1 MAKST
6 TSGIITQNL
15 GVDTHTL
22 IVPIEVWDKL
32 QALSFAA
39 KANEIHAFMEVKRD
53 PEDLTRFELLDTVT
67 VPVQQAS
74 GTTVTSA
81 SEAMASITDGVI
93 RRCWWHSHVYMACN
107 PSQQDLTE
115 IQELLGMTSK
125 FKLDS
130 FFIMFITNKNGQHN
144 AWIYTHQYAA
154 KMDVE
159 VVRAPNEYLSWAEE
173 TVKAQLSQKVYTP
186 PNTNYAQYG
195 AGFRQGGQKYIAD
208 EKIIVP
214 AKPQGHVDYNGKPIA
229 EMTDKEWEEFSMG
242 RWD

>member
-6 TSGIITQNL
+6 TGIVTQSL

-22 IVPIEVWDKL
+22 IIPIEVWDKL

-81 SEAMASITDGVI
+81 SEAMSTITDGVI

-130 FFIMFITNKNGQHN
+130 FFIMFITNKNEQHN

-159 VVRAPNEYLSWAEE
+159 VVRAPNEYLEWAET
-173 TVKAQLSQKVYTP
+173 TVAEKLSQKVYTP
-186 PNTNYAQYG
+186 PNYAQYS
-195 AGFRQGGQKYIAD
+195 AGFRKGGQQYIAD
-208 EKIIVP
+208 EKIISP
-214 AKPQGHVDYNGKPIA
+214 TETTSYKKQLTGKPIA
-229 EMTDKEWEEFSMG
+229 DMTDQEWEDFSRG

>member
-22 IVPIEVWDKL
+22 VVPIEVWDKL

-39 KANEIHAFMEVKRD
+39 KTNEITAFMEVKRD
-53 PEDLTRFELLDTVT
+53 LEDLTRFELLDTVT
-67 VPVQQAS
+67 VPVQQAT

-81 SEAMASITDGVI
+81 SEAMSTITDGVI

-144 AWIYTHQYAA
+144 AWLYTHLYAV

-173 TVKAQLSQKVYTP
+173 TVKAQLSQKIYTP

-195 AGFRQGGQKYIAD
+195 TGFRKGGQQYIAD
-208 EKIIVP
+208 EKITTPEKSVTN
-214 AKPQGHVDYNGKPIA
+214 KDFGS
-229 EMTDKEWEEFSMG
+229 MTDKEWEDYSMG